1 MRTRVEAPKGKREK
15 RRRSR
20 LLRVLQWTAVVVL
33 VGALGGVGLFWYY
46 GRDLP
51 DVAALRDY
59 RPAQTSRILDRNGVV
74 LAEVFEERR
83 TVIPFRDVPEGV
95 LKAVLA
101 AEDAEFY
108 SHEGL
113 DYPGMIRALLV
124 NVREGEF
131 RQGGSTI
138 TQQVVKNFLLTPE
151 RSVER
156 KIKELL
162 LARRLEQEL
171 SKDEILHLWLNQ
183 VNFGDGH
190 YGIEEAARYY
200 FGKSVGQLSLGEA
213 ALLAGVPKAP
223 THYSPRHHPEAAR
236 RRRDFVLS
244 EMVRKGFIEESA
256 AAVARA
262 EAVRVVQARPET
274 LGCAPEVVALAQ
286 KVLRGQVGA
295 AAARHGGYT
304 IHTTIDAR
312 LEQKTRAAL
321 QAGLRALDERQA
333 YRPGTPTK
341 RGKRRVPALA
351 KKAPRL
357 GHTAVAEVTGIDDRA
372 RRLDVKVAGR
382 RGVVD
387 LRAASRWFAADVPVS
402 KVIAR
407 GDRVRVTPLEDPPP
421 DGDPARMRLDLG
433 PEGAVVVLD
442 VRSREVLALVGGYD
456 ATPGGFDRASAA
468 ERQPGSAFK
477 PIVYGA
483 ALTTRRFTPA
493 TILYDAPEVFAEWR
507 PQNFETWRYQGP
519 VRLREALAQSI
530 NVAAIRLLHDVGI
543 QSTIDTAR
551 ALGIS
556 TKMEPTLAL
565 ALGAYEVRPIELTRA
580 FGVFAAGGERLEAP
594 IVTRIVGP
602 DGRAVALPPPPAP
615 ERVMSADEAYL
626 LTSVLT
632 SVVDHGTGKAARR
645 LGRPSAGKTGT
656 SNEARDAWFVGYTP
670 DRVACVWVGFD
681 DHGTLGPGE
690 SGARSALPIWID
702 VMSAAHEGRPAA
714 DFPVPPGIVTARID
728 PATGLLA
735 YEGMTDAITES
746 FLDGTVPT
754 ETARPP
760 DVIDP
765 ATFLVD
771 ATEATTPPPA
781 PAAPP
786 APPPTGTP

>member
-1 MRTRVEAPKGKREK
+1 MRTRVEAPKGKRER
-15 RRRSR
+15 RRRSLFWR
-20 LLRVLQWTAVVVL
+20 LVGWTAVL
-33 VGALGGVGLFWYY
+33 AGLGALGGVGLFWYY

-51 DVAALRDY
+51 DVATLRDY
-59 RPAQTSRILDRNGVV
+59 QPVQTTRILDREGVV

-83 TVIPFRDVPEGV
+83 TVVPFRQIPELV

-138 TQQVVKNFLLTPE
+138 TQQVVKNFLLSPE
-151 RSVER
+151 RSIER
-156 KIKELL
+156 KVKELL

-190 YGIEEAARYY
+190 YGIEEASRYY
-200 FGKSVGQLSLGEA
+200 FGKSVAELGLGEA
-213 ALLAGVPKAP
+213 AMLAGVPKAP
-223 THYSPRHHPEAAR
+223 SHYSPRHHPEAAR

-244 EMVRKGFIEESA
+244 EMVRKGFVE
-256 AAVARA
+256 ARA
-262 EAVRVVQARPET
+262 AEAARAQAVHVVQRRPET

-286 KVLRGQVGA
+286 KVLRDHVGA
-295 AAARHGGYT
+295 AEARHGGYT
-304 IHTTIDAR
+304 IHTTIDAGLQR
-312 LEQKTRAAL
+312 STRAAV
-321 QAGLRALDERQA
+321 QEGLRALDERQGF
-333 YRPGTPTK
+333 RPGSSK
-341 RGKRRVPALA
+341 RAKRRAPTLS
-351 KKAPRL
+351 KKAPRV
-357 GHTAVAEVTGIDDRA
+357 GHTAVAEVTRVDDR
-372 RRLDVKVAGR
+372 RRRIEVKVAGQ

-387 LRAASRWFAADVPVS
+387 LGDASRWFAADVPAS

-407 GDRVRVTPLEDPPP
+407 GERLRVTPLESPPP
-421 DGDPARMRLDLG
+421 DGEPARMRLDLG
-433 PEGAVVVLD
+433 PEGAAVVLD
-442 VRSREVLALVGGYD
+442 VRSREVLALVGGYEPV
-456 ATPGGFDRASAA
+456 PGGFDRASSAQ
-468 ERQPGSAFK
+468 RQPGSAFK

-483 ALTTRRFTPA
+483 ALATRRFTPA

-530 NVAAIRLLHDVGI
+530 NVAAIRLLNDVGI

-551 ALGIS
+551 ALGI
-556 TKMEPTLAL
+556 TTRMEPTLAL
-565 ALGAYEVRPIELTRA
+565 ALGAYEVRPIDLA
-580 FGVFAAGGERLEAP
+580 GAYGVFAGGGERMAPP
-594 IVTRIVGP
+594 IVSRIVGP
-602 DGRAVALPPPPAP
+602 DGRPVTLAPPPAP

-626 LTSVLT
+626 LTSLLT
-632 SVVDHGTGKAARR
+632 SVVDHGTGKSAKR
-645 LGRPSAGKTGT
+645 LGRPAAGKTGT

-670 DRVACVWVGFD
+670 ELVACVWVGFD
-681 DHGTLGPGE
+681 DHGSLGAGE
-690 SGARSALPIWID
+690 GGARSALPIWVD
-702 VMSAAHEGRPAA
+702 VMKAAHEGRRAT

-735 YEGMTDAITES
+735 YEGMPEAITES

-771 ATEATTPPPA
+771 ATDTTTPA
-781 PAAPP
+781 P
-786 APPPTGTP
+786 APPPTGAP